1 MKTIELKVYTF
12 DELSEQAKEKAREQ
26 WREDGL
32 DYKWWDDV
40 YDDHKEKI
48 KEVGFE
54 VTKMY
59 FRGFWSQGDGAMFE
73 YEGLDNKLKE
83 EFISNLNLSPMRKD
97 WLRNNIYVSGSGKQS
112 GHYSHENSC
121 AHKIYWE
128 VDNGDLHWS
137 TTFHKWLES
146 FSQDFEEFIIDKY
159 KDLARELYHALRE
172 EYEYLMSDEAV
183 DETIRCNEYEF
194 TEEGERY

>member
-1 MKTIELKVYTF
+1 MRTIELKVYTF
-12 DELSEQAKEKAREQ
+12 DELSEQAKEKAREW
-26 WREDGL
+26 WRKGDL
-32 DYKWWDDV
+32 DYKWWDCV
-40 YDDHKEKI
+40 YDGHKEKI

-97 WLRNNIYVSGSGKQS
+97 WLRNNICFSGSGKKS

-146 FSQDFEEFIIDKY
+146 FSQDFEEFIIDK
-159 KDLARELYHALRE
+159 
-172 EYEYLMSDEAV
+172 
-183 DETIRCNEYEF
+183 
-194 TEEGERY
+194 